1 MHLSGGGWGQARW
14 VQCTYMPSQCA
25 KLFCGYLIGEGGFVN
40 LYIQLGIGELSNGTS
55 VSKLTALIGPLH
67 ANVT

>member
-1 MHLSGGGWGQARW
+1 MHLGESWWGWAKW

-25 KLFCGYLIGEGGFVN
+25 KLFFGYLIGKGGFVN
-40 LYIQLGIGELSNGTS
+40 LYIQLGIRELSNETS